1 MIKPLPNVLPNSQS
15 TFLLLAKTV
24 LLILLFC
31 PSLPAKAQ
39 AIIYTVKGA
48 AISCKVQEIGDDS
61 VAYNE
66 ATDLAGKPK
75 LILKQEISI
84 IRYTKDNYEEPF
96 NTDVILTAAGKQIY
110 ARIVAT
116 DETSG
121 FITYSVPGA
130 AEPEKMATKNVRIVK
145 YANGV
150 KKSFNLPGQQ
160 KPLPGI
166 VTLPP
171 KVDAETS
178 QKNNSMLTIL
188 QNWKSKYMAP
198 PLDVL

>member
-1 MIKPLPNVLPNSQS
+1 MIKPLQKLFTNRQLAFPILIKAVLIIS
-15 TFLLLAKTV
+15 
-24 LLILLFC
+24 LFC
-31 PSLPAKAQ
+31 CSRVANAQ
-39 AIIYTVKGA
+39 AVIYTVKGG

-75 LILKQEISI
+75 LILKKEISI

-96 NTDVILTAAGKQIY
+96 NTDAILTTAGKQIY
-110 ARIVAT
+110 ARIITA

-121 FITYSVPGA
+121 AVTYTLPGA
-130 AEPEKMATKNVRIVK
+130 TDPEKMATKNIQFVK
-145 YANGV
+145 YADGTR
-150 KKSFNLPGQQ
+150 KSFTIAGQ
-160 KPLPGI
+160 KPASA
-166 VTLPP
+166 VVKLPP
-171 KVDAETS
+171 KVDVETA

-188 QNWKSKYMAP
+188 QNWKNKYIAP